1 MSRDLLDLF
10 IAVVG
15 ARLLG
20 MLSRT
25 YRLSARARS
34 YASGSTGSRTPT
46 WTTCPTTVRAR

>member
-1 MSRDLLDLF
+1 MSRDLLYFF
-10 IAVVG
+10 IAVGG
-15 ARLLG
+15 ALLLG
-20 MLSRT
+20 LTRRA